1 MIVDTKKSWMSEW
14 MNKCI
19 GSSYRTQGSEMKWEK
34 RTKYL
39 FQKTVTKLLMSTVLW
54 GFFLS
59 TVNLKSEGHNQC
71 SSAIRFILSARVLF
85 ISLWSWKDYNEN
97 AQRKKG
103 GTIVNSFLW
112 QVVSAF
118 SHSLAFIQT
127 KMTNVLQW
135 IDEIFLSGYGIKI
148 KQYCTDFS
156 LWVLSSSHNC
166 WTLAE
171 LLTPLTGNKAK
182 LGRDSTARGLWMSG
196 IYSAA
201 WCHCQTLL
209 VSISCQLPWG
219 LFSLHESAPFPQGHT
234 FTVS

>member
-1 MIVDTKKSWMSEW
+1 MRGKKKALPPSEKSNQTPEVD
-14 MNKCI
+14 N
-19 GSSYRTQGSEMKWEK
+19 
-34 RTKYL
+34 L
-39 FQKTVTKLLMSTVLW
+39 
-54 GFFLS
+54 FFLP

-71 SSAIRFILSARVLF
+71 SSAVRFTLSARVLF

-112 QVVSAF
+112 QLVSAF

-127 KMTNVLQW
+127 NMTNVLQW

-156 LWVLSSSHNC
+156 LWVLSSSYNC

-171 LLTPLTGNKAK
+171 LLTPLIGNKSK
-182 LGRDSTARGLWMSG
+182 TWERFCSPGLVNVWDLQLSLITLSDSSG
-196 IYSAA
+196 FNILPATMGAFFSSWKRTFPWRSHIYSFLKRS
-201 WCHCQTLL
+201 LL
-209 VSISCQLPWG
+209 VMG
-219 LFSLHESAPFPQGHT
+219 LL
-234 FTVS
+234 